1 MKYHL
6 LIMNMVRITTV
17 HLILAT
23 ILMNLEVRIDN
34 LILVIE
40 NTVPHGVVFKY
51 KEIVFPQTTLR
62 NLSDET
68 HSEN

>member
-1 MKYHL
+1 
-6 LIMNMVRITTV
+6 MNMVRITTV

-40 NTVPHGVVFKY
+40 NTVPHGLNTKKSFSRRRLY
-51 KEIVFPQTTLR
+51 EIYQMKLTLKI
-62 NLSDET
+62 NILYT
-68 HSEN
+68 Y